1 MNKCIHSGRL
11 TKAPE
16 IRYSESQM
24 CIARFTLAINRN
36 FAKEGQQ
43 QADFLQFV
51 AFGKVG
57 EFVEKYLK
65 QGTKVIITSQ
75 AQSGSYT
82 KTDGTKVYYTE
93 FVASEIEF
101 AESKSA
107 EGKNTEN
114 ESAEGSGNNRPTASS
129 DGFMSIPDGIEDE
142 LPFR

>member
-1 MNKCIHSGRL
+1 MNKCIHVGRL
-11 TKAPE
+11 ANDPE
-16 IRYSESQM
+16 VRYSNDEM
-24 CIARFTLAINRN
+24 CVARFRLAVNRR

-65 QGTKVIITSQ
+65 QGIKVITTSQ

-82 KTDGTKVYYTE
+82 KQDGTKVYYTE

-107 EGKNTEN
+107 ESEDNGRP
-114 ESAEGSGNNRPTASS
+114 RPTPNG
-129 DGFMSIPDGIEDE
+129 DGFMNIPDGVEDE